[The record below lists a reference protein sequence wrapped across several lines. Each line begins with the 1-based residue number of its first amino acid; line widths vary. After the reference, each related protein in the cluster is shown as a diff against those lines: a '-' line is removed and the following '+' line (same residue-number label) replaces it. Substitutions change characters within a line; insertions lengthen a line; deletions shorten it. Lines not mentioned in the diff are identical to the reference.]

1 MKYSINNWLL
11 KITISG
17 LLCLASHAYANTW
30 LVVGDSISAAYGM
43 AIEEGWVALLEERL
57 AQEAYD
63 ISVVNASISGDTTAG
78 GLARLPALLEEHQ
91 PSWVLLE
98 LGGNDGLRG
107 LPIAQMKKNLRD
119 MVLLAQHQ
127 GAQVLLLGMRIPPN
141 YGERYSNSFYM
152 SYQELA
158 KEENILLL
166 EFFLQNVGDNSDL
179 MQEDGIHPT
188 KEAQPQLLNN
198 VWPLVE
204 RILAK

>member
-1 MKYSINNWLL
+1 MKYSIKNWLL
-11 KITISG
+11 KISISG
-17 LLCLASHAYANTW
+17 LLCLASQAYANTW
-30 LVVGDSISAAYGM
+30 LVVGDSISAAYGI
-43 AIEEGWVALLEERL
+43 AIEDGWVALLEKRL
-57 AQEAYD
+57 VQEGYE
-63 ISVVNASISGDTTAG
+63 IEIVNASISGDTTAG

-107 LPIAQMKKNLRD
+107 LPLAQMKKNLRD
-119 MVLLAQHQ
+119 MVLLAQYQ
-127 GAQVLLLGMRIPPN
+127 GAEVLLLGMRIPPN

-166 EFFLQNVGDNSDL
+166 DFFLQDVGDNSDF

-188 KEAQPQLLNN
+188 KEAQPQLLENI
-198 VWPLVE
+198 WPLLE

>member
-17 LLCLASHAYANTW
+17 LLCLASYAYANTW